1 MDGAAPPAELRAE
14 HIEPVPGHD
23 FFARARAK
31 LDFAVPPALTDP
43 DVSPFRGDHHIDP
56 SLEVIAEMRPLRPA
70 AVLIPV
76 VDHPEPTV
84 LLTLRASALSSHAGQ
99 VAFPG
104 GRIDPGDESPAA
116 AALREAEEEIG
127 LDASHIDPLGYSDLY
142 LSGTGFR
149 IVPVVAR
156 VMPGF
161 TLAPNPAEVADTF
174 EVPLAF
180 LMGPENHQRHSR
192 EWRGMMRSYYAMP
205 FGDRYIWGVTAGIL
219 RNLYER
225 LYLED

>member
-1 MDGAAPPAELRAE
+1 MEAVTPPIANAGAGA
-14 HIEPVPGHD
+14 EPVPGHE

-31 LDFAVPPALTDP
+31 LDFAVPQALIDP
-43 DVSPFRGDHHIDP
+43 DVSPFRGDHDVEP
-56 SLEVIAEMRPLRPA
+56 SLHAIAELRPLRPA

-76 VDHPEPTV
+76 VDHAEPTV

-104 GRIDPGDESPAA
+104 GRIDAEDESPLA
-116 AALREAEEEIG
+116 AALREAEEEVG
-127 LDASHIDPLGYSDLY
+127 LAPAHIQALGYSDLY
-142 LSGTGFR
+142 LTGTGFR

-156 VMPGF
+156 VTPGF

-225 LYLED
+225 LYLEP